1 MPSAVEILECKV
13 LQQQCQNDIT
23 PSQVLIE
30 ERLLSLAENLGNGRK
45 QNEGGLERLP
55 VGLLAPRTSSTTT
68 LQESSLS
75 YAKNHPSPQLL
86 HGNSNFLMKRDHV
99 HHSYL
104 DSPCGQHCF
113 RSMNV
118 PQTRH
123 SFMKRLQALSRA
135 VTSHTFQT
143 TLPFILISLLFIY
156 IHFIAICHF
165 CNSVISPH
173 VQFAIYYNP
182 LRFFWRTEPKRLI
195 LILRSCSLLFLL
207 ICHDS
212 LLTLQSHSVPPDL
225 FSHFSR
231 LFWTQKALQSLSHLV
246 LYKFKEH
253 NTYCIAQVIV
263 WWEPSHSSTEPHS
276 VYPSVLILLHTTKNY
291 SQKLFF
297 QPVLSLPSS
306 IFI

>member
-1 MPSAVEILECKV
+1 MYSSEVPPTQYVKDTDRQTNYLQIRREEFQNSRKTYCFVLPVTGLSCSTSPKESTAYLALILTAMPSAVEILECKV

-182 LRFFWRTEPKRLI
+182 LRFF
-195 LILRSCSLLFLL
+195 
-207 ICHDS
+207 
-212 LLTLQSHSVPPDL
+212 
-225 FSHFSR
+225 
-231 LFWTQKALQSLSHLV
+231 
-246 LYKFKEH
+246 
-253 NTYCIAQVIV
+253 
-263 WWEPSHSSTEPHS
+263 
-276 VYPSVLILLHTTKNY
+276 
-291 SQKLFF
+291 
-297 QPVLSLPSS
+297 
-306 IFI
+306 